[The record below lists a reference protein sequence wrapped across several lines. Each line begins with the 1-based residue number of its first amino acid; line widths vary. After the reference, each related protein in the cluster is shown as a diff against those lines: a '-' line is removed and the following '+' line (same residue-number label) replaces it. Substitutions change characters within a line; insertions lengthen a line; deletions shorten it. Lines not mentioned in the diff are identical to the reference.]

1 MSKAY
6 VHYGSEKFDM
16 DKFLEI
22 KDKGILCHGK
32 NKFINKPDYGLWAS
46 PVDTDF
52 GWKEFC
58 TNEDFRTDRLS
69 ESFTLELSDDAK
81 VFTVTKLDDI
91 PSNYIS
97 EIKARHGA
105 ELHNLNF
112 DRIMED
118 YDAMELIHSKGRYN
132 ELHYSLFYSW
142 DVDSIVIWNPQIIR
156 TNL

>member
-6 VHYGSEKFDM
+6 VHYGAKAFDH
-16 DKFLEI
+16 DKFLEL
-22 KDKGILCHGK
+22 KDKGILHHDWRKG
-32 NKFINKPDYGLWAS
+32 INKPDYGLWAS

-69 ESFTLELSDDAK
+69 ESFTIELSDDAK

-91 PSNYIS
+91 PSDYITES
-97 EIKARHGA
+97 KNRYGA
-105 ELHNLNF
+105 ESYNLNF

-118 YDAMELIHSKGRYN
+118 YDAMELIHSDGHYS
-132 ELHYSLFYSW
+132 ELHDGLFYAW
-142 DVDSIVIWNPQIIR
+142 DIDSIVIWNPQIIHA
-156 TNL
+156 L

>member
-6 VHYGSEKFDM
+6 IHYGSEKFDM

-22 KDKGILCHGK
+22 KDRGLLNPGRNTC
-32 NKFINKPDYGLWAS
+32 INKPDYGFWAS
-46 PVDTDF
+46 PIDTDF

-58 TNEDFRTDRLS
+58 VNEDFRTDRLS
-69 ESFTLELSDDAK
+69 ESFTIELSDDAK

-91 PSNYIS
+91 PSDYIFR
-97 EIKARHGA
+97 KNRYGA
-105 ELHNLNF
+105 EYYNLNF
-112 DRIMED
+112 DRIMKD
-118 YDAMELIHSKGRYN
+118 YDAMELIHSDGHYS
-132 ELHYSLFYSW
+132 ELHNDLFYSW